1 VSDNNFLQYYVYK
14 NAINELKDMIV
25 DFESLNEDIK
35 VLGTGGNDS
44 VSTINNT
51 TDNTTD
57 NNTNTTDN
65 NVTISGEPTK
75 KSTNDTQVQDAVI
88 VQDEPAKNE
97 IVSKNKTKLI
107 VDDDSIISRDAQKAE
122 DKYNM
127 PADEFDIE
135 KTKKLFKQ
143 NPNLR
148 TVAISS
154 INKEALKEIQLKA
167 EWLYDTKK
175 GNDERSGVY
184 SRINWTTTQPD
195 MKKLEN
201 TWKQYIAN
209 TKSMFNDLFK
219 DESGNFPKD
228 IDPIALANSDETF
241 RKEFK
246 QYAEEGKTKTPIIGG
261 SNSEM
266 SSEEIVAFGFE
277 SNDLNDGNYGI
288 FKCTSTLGEQ
298 FGMFVQKIEAGSSTD
313 KVIMYKFIGILDIK
327 KMMLDF
333 NRMSPND
340 KKDTGKIHELL
351 RKYTYLSTIESIG
364 HEKDKEMLKIYNGY
378 NHTDNKFKGFNFNT
392 IYCASQNIKT
402 GSSYLKGFIQLSAI
416 SKDNNN
422 FQYFISTV
430 SENGKAIL
438 GAIPIDNIDLKKMKI
453 KFRFRVQEFYKIDE
467 EFELYKDLFE
477 IIKKKNINTKLREK
491 LKNNTNIIKKL
502 SEIFNNKDYRTQ

>member
-1 VSDNNFLQYYVYK
+1 
-14 NAINELKDMIV
+14 
-25 DFESLNEDIK
+25 
-35 VLGTGGNDS
+35 
-44 VSTINNT
+44 
-51 TDNTTD
+51 
-57 NNTNTTDN
+57 
-65 NVTISGEPTK
+65 
-75 KSTNDTQVQDAVI
+75 
-88 VQDEPAKNE
+88 
-97 IVSKNKTKLI
+97 
-107 VDDDSIISRDAQKAE
+107 
-122 DKYNM
+122 
-127 PADEFDIE
+127 
-135 KTKKLFKQ
+135 
-143 NPNLR
+143 
-148 TVAISS
+148 
-154 INKEALKEIQLKA
+154 
-167 EWLYDTKK
+167 
-175 GNDERSGVY
+175 
-184 SRINWTTTQPD
+184 
-195 MKKLEN
+195 
-201 TWKQYIAN
+201 
-209 TKSMFNDLFK
+209 
-219 DESGNFPKD
+219 
-228 IDPIALANSDETF
+228 
-241 RKEFK
+241 
-246 QYAEEGKTKTPIIGG
+246 IIGG

-298 FGMFVQKIEAGSSTD
+298 FGMFVQKIVAGSSTD

-378 NHTDNKFKGFNFNT
+378 NYTDNKFKGFNFNT

-416 SKDNNN
+416 SKDNND

-491 LKNNTNIIKKL
+491 LKNNTNVIKKL
-502 SEIFNNKDYRTQ
+502 SEIFSNKDYRTQ